1 MSNKQN
7 DNQIDENNELPQQE
21 DSAAAQ
27 IQKEY
32 ESMKSEL
39 ETVKD
44 KYLRVLAELDNMRKQ
59 QERRISDRV
68 KYEKKIILMRMIEIL
83 DDLDRALKYESVSDK
98 ETLAQSLKHMHSQML
113 DVLQRSGVTSFSSH
127 GQAFDP
133 KLHEA
138 IEMIEDSNE
147 PEGQIVQETQKG
159 YVMGD
164 ELLRPARVHVS
175 SGKTSADETE

>member
-1 MSNKQN
+1 MNNKHN
-7 DNQIDENNELPQQE
+7 DHQTDDNNELQQIE
-21 DSAAAQ
+21 DTAAAQ
-27 IQKEY
+27 IQKEN
-32 ESMKSEL
+32 ESLKTEL
-39 ETVKD
+39 DAVKD

-68 KYEKKIILMRMIEIL
+68 KYEKKIILMRIIEVL
-83 DDLDRALKYESVSDK
+83 DDLDRAIKYEDVSDK
-98 ETLAQSLKHMHSQML
+98 DTLAQSLKHMHSQML
-113 DVLQRSGVTSFSSH
+113 DLLQRSGVNSFTSH
-127 GQAFDP
+127 GQSFDP

-138 IEMIEDSNE
+138 IEMVEDSTE

-175 SGKTSADETE
+175 SGKTSATETE